1 MDRTIANLEEQ
12 VAALTVAEQARFKR
26 LFAVSSTTGRLV
38 PPPEMYD
45 WIKKQFGSVEATEEQ
60 RIVKVTN
67 IVTFEGALFNVL
79 RASRPMESKQSADLP
94 TTLEEGRARDTF
106 ASPLTGT
113 PADVFGRI
121 QGEHSITASNIAK
134 YDGFHGVTIFDEYNP
149 LEFSAERLAD
159 YINTA
164 KRWGAAAHAAD
175 PRARYFFLMWNCL
188 WKSGASI
195 LHGHMQM
202 TVTCDMHY
210 AKVEQMRRAA
220 VQYRQ
225 SKAESYFDDLFATH
239 AALGLQVEMGNGI
252 SAIAN
257 LTPVKEKEVLL
268 RGANLDEN
276 MAAALY
282 RVLSLYLSLGVASF
296 NVAVY
301 MPPLTAVENE
311 SWSDFPVLVRVVD
324 RGDPFNRTADV
335 GAMEL
340 YAQSVVSSD
349 PFKLAAALAASD
361 E

>member
-1 MDRTIANLEEQ
+1 VDSTIADLEEQ
-12 VAALTVAEQARFKR
+12 VAGLDAVEQARFKR
-26 LFAVSSTTGRLV
+26 LFAVSTTTGRLV
-38 PPPEMYD
+38 PPPEMYG
-45 WIKKQFGSVEATEEQ
+45 WIEKQFGSVAATEEQ

-67 IVTFEGALFNVL
+67 LVTFEGALFNVL
-79 RASRPMESKQSADLP
+79 RASRPMESKQSADLQ
-94 TTLEEGRARDTF
+94 TTLQEGQARDTF
-106 ASPLTGT
+106 ANPLTGT
-113 PADVFGRI
+113 PADTFGRI
-121 QGEHSITASNIAK
+121 QGEYSITASNIAK
-134 YDGFHGVTIFDEYNP
+134 YDGFHGVTIFNEYNP
-149 LEFSAERLAD
+149 LIFSAAQLAD

-210 AKVEQMRRAA
+210 ARVEQMRRAA
-220 VQYRQ
+220 VAYRH
-225 SKAESYFDDLFATH
+225 SNGESYFADLFAAH
-239 AALGLQVEMGNGI
+239 AALGLQVEMGNGV

-268 RGANLDEN
+268 RGVALDDN

-282 RVLSLYLSLGVASF
+282 KVLQMYLRLGVVSF
-296 NVAVY
+296 NVAAY
-301 MPPLTAVENE
+301 MPPFATAENE
-311 SWSDFPVLVRVVD
+311 NWGDFPVLLRVVD

-349 PFKLAAALAASD
+349 PFKVAAALS
-361 E
+361 EG

>member
-1 MDRTIANLEEQ
+1 MPAEEQ
-12 VAALTVAEQARFKR
+12 TRFKR
-26 LFAVSSTTGRLV
+26 LFAVSSTVGRLV
-38 PPPEMYD
+38 PPPDMYD
-45 WIKKQFGSVEATEEQ
+45 WIRRQFGSVEATEEQ

-67 IVTFEGALFNVL
+67 LVTYEGALFNAL
-79 RASRPMESKQSADLP
+79 RASRPMESKQPADLP
-94 TTLEEGRARDTF
+94 AALEEGRARDTF

-134 YDGFHGVTIFDEYNP
+134 YDGFHGVTIFNEYNP
-149 LEFSAERLAD
+149 LVFTAAQIAD
-159 YINTA
+159 YIATA
-164 KRWGAAAHAAD
+164 KRWGMAAHAAD

-202 TVTCDMHY
+202 TVTSDMHY
-210 AKVEQMRRAA
+210 AKVEHMRRAA

-225 SKAESYFDDLFATH
+225 TNGASYFTDLFAAH
-239 AALGLQVEMGNGI
+239 HALGLLVEFDGGVQ
-252 SAIAN
+252 AIAN

-268 RGANLDEN
+268 LGGGLDEA
-276 MAAALY
+276 MAAAIY
-282 RVLSLYLSLGVASF
+282 RVLRLYLRLGVASF

-301 MPPLTAVENE
+301 MPPLATVENE
-311 SWSDFPVLVRVVD
+311 NWGDFPTLVRLVD

-340 YAQSVVSSD
+340 YAQSVISSD
-349 PFKLAAALAASD
+349 PFKLAENLSLSEPVSGLGSAQQRRNRM
-361 E
+361 